1 MAKSP
6 TAYPLAWPPH
16 IPRAK
21 HREKGS
27 FKTELPA
34 ALRNVQNALRLFAQ
48 DSGKPMSDLVLSS
61 NVTLGDNRPQDPGVA
76 AWFTWD
82 GLTVAIPVDRY
93 DTVAA
98 NLQAIFHVV
107 EARRVELRHG
117 TLSLVRA
124 TLQGFIA
131 LPGAKAPWQ
140 VLGVAENASAEQ
152 INDAYRKKM
161 VQHHPDK
168 GGSQDEAAALGE
180 ARNAMLRLGGGD
192 AG

>member
-1 MAKSP
+1 MAMP

-16 IPRAK
+16 IKRAMR
-21 HREKGS
+21 REKGS
-27 FKTELPA
+27 FKTELPT
-34 ALRNVQNALRLFAQ
+34 ALKNVQNALRLFAQ
-48 DSGKPMSDLVLSS
+48 DSRIPMTDLVLSS
-61 NVTLGDNRPQDPGVA
+61 NVTLGDNRPTDPGVA

-82 GLTVAIPVDRY
+82 GMTVAIPVDRY

-98 NLQAIFHVV
+98 NLQAIYHVV

-131 LPGAKAPWQ
+131 LPGAKPPWQ
-140 VLGVAENASAEQ
+140 VLGVTETASAEQ
-152 INDAYRKKM
+152 VNDAYRKKM
-161 VQHHPDK
+161 VTHHPDK
-168 GGSQDEAAALGE
+168 GGDPAKAAELGA
-180 ARNAMLRLGGGD
+180 ARDAMLRRGGGD

>member
-1 MAKSP
+1 MAALAP
-6 TAYPLAWPPH
+6 YPLTWPPH
-16 IPRAK
+16 IPRAER
-21 HREKGS
+21 REKGS
-27 FKTELPA
+27 FKTELPT
-34 ALRNVQNALRLFAQ
+34 ALKNVQNALRLFAQ

-61 NVTLGDNRPQDPGVA
+61 NVTLGESHPADPGVA

-98 NLQAIFHVV
+98 NLQAIYHVV

-152 INDAYRKKM
+152 VNDAYRRKM
-161 VQHHPDK
+161 VTYHPDK
-168 GGSQDEAAALGE
+168 GGDPSKAAELGA
-180 ARNAMLRLGGGD
+180 ARDAMLRRGGGD